1 MNRAN
6 ETGKP
11 YKRTHYC
18 GELRAADEGREVVLC
33 GWVHKVRDM
42 GHIIFVDVRDREGL
56 IQVVFQS
63 PAAELNEE
71 GKNLSR
77 PGQHHMLGGTL
88 HNEFVVRVR
97 GRVRRRSAVNK
108 DIPTGEIEVV
118 VEPGGLDILATSKVP
133 PFVVADPPQASE
145 ELRLKYRYL
154 DLRRPKMQ
162 RQIRLRHEAA
172 LAARNYMSRHGYLE
186 IETPILANPT
196 PEGARDF
203 LVPSRMYKGRFYALP
218 QSPQQFKQT
227 LMVSG
232 FDRYFQI
239 VRCFRDEALR
249 ADRQLE
255 FTQIDI
261 ETSFIDVDDFFALN
275 EGLMEALFALAGRKV
290 ERPFP
295 RLPYAEA
302 MAKYGSD
309 KPDLRV
315 PLEMKD
321 LTAIAGATGSE
332 ILKGVIAA
340 GGEVKGL
347 LVPGAGSLSRG
358 QLDKLGDKAK
368 SLGAKGL
375 VWIKKQEGWKSSL
388 KLADVDHEKIW
399 AALGGADADL
409 ALLIADK
416 SDIALK
422 ALGEI
427 RRTWPSEDPAH
438 KDRLAFCWVTDFPL
452 FEWSEEE
459 GRFVSMHH
467 PFTSPREEDLP
478 LLETE
483 PGRVRAK
490 AYDLVLNGIEVGGGS
505 IRIHEMD
512 VQRRVFTALGLSD
525 KETEE
530 KFGYFLEALSLGAP
544 PHGGIAHGFDRL
556 VMLLAGEES
565 IREVIPFPKTT
576 GALDLM
582 TGSPSA
588 VDQRQLDELGLKLKG

>member
-1 MNRAN
+1 MNTSQA
-6 ETGKP
+6 TGTSF
-11 YKRTHYC
+11 KRTHYC
-18 GELRAADEGREVVLC
+18 GELRAAHEGLEVVLC
-33 GWVHKVRDM
+33 GWVHKTRDM
-42 GHIIFVDVRDREGL
+42 GHLVFVDVRDREGL
-56 IQVVFQS
+56 VQVVFQS
-63 PAAELNEE
+63 DSPELAEEAKKL
-71 GKNLSR
+71 R
-77 PGQHHMLGGTL
+77 
-88 HNEFVVRVR
+88 NEFVVGVR
-97 GRVRRRSAVNK
+97 GRVRHRSAVNK
-108 DIPTGEIEVV
+108 DIPTGEIEV
-118 VEPGGLDILATSKVP
+118 EAAGLHVFAASKVP

-162 RQIRLRHEAA
+162 RRIRLRHEAA
-172 LAARNYMSRHGYLE
+172 LAVRNYMSRNGYLE

-261 ETSFIDVDDFFALN
+261 ETSFIDREDFFTLN
-275 EGLMEALFALAGRKV
+275 EGLMEALFALVGRKV

-295 RLPYAEA
+295 RLPYVEA
-302 MAKYGSD
+302 MERYGSD

-321 LTAIAGATGSE
+321 ITAVASATGSE
-332 ILKGVIAA
+332 ILKAVAAA

-347 LVPGAGSLSRG
+347 LVPGAGSMSRA

-388 KLADVDHEKIW
+388 KMADADHEKIW
-399 AALGGADADL
+399 AALGGANADL

-416 SDIALK
+416 KETALK

-427 RRTWPSEDPAH
+427 RRTWPLDDPSR
-438 KDRLAFCWVTDFPL
+438 KDRLEFLWVTDFPL

-467 PFTSPREEDLP
+467 PFTSPHEDDLAF
-478 LLETE
+478 LETE
-483 PGRVRAK
+483 PGKVRAK
-490 AYDLVLNGIEVGGGS
+490 AYDLVLNGNEVGGGS
-505 IRIHEMD
+505 IRIHEMG
-512 VQRRVFTALGLSD
+512 VQRRVFKALGLTD
-525 KETEE
+525 EETQE

-556 VMLLAGEES
+556 VMLLAGEDS

-582 TGSPSA
+582 TGSPSP
-588 VDQRQLDELGLKLKG
+588 VDQRQLDELGLKIKDS

>member
-1 MNRAN
+1 MSTPPRP
-6 ETGKP
+6 GP
-11 YKRTHYC
+11 PLKRTHYC
-18 GELRAADEGREVVLC
+18 GELRAEHEGLEVTLC
-33 GWVHKVRDM
+33 GWVHKTRDM
-42 GHIIFVDVRDREGL
+42 GHLVFVDLRDREGL
-56 IQVVFQS
+56 VQAVFQS
-63 PAAELNEE
+63 DRPELAEEAKKLR
-71 GKNLSR
+71 G
-77 PGQHHMLGGTL
+77 
-88 HNEFVVRVR
+88 EFVVGLR
-97 GRVRRRSAVNK
+97 GRVRRRSAINK
-108 DIPTGEIEVV
+108 DISTGEVEV
-118 VEPGGLDILATSKVP
+118 EASELRIFAASKVP

-162 RQIRLRHEAA
+162 RHIRLRHEAA
-172 LAARNYMSRHGYLE
+172 LAVRNYMSRNGFLE

-227 LMVSG
+227 LMIAG

-261 ETSFIDVDDFFALN
+261 ETSFIDLDDFFGLN
-275 EGLMEALFALAGRKV
+275 EGLMEALFALTGRKV

-302 MAKYGSD
+302 MEKYGSD

-315 PLEMKD
+315 PLEMRD
-321 LTAIAGATGSE
+321 LSAVAGATGSE
-332 ILKGVIAA
+332 MLKAVIAA

-375 VWIKKQEGWKSSL
+375 VWIRKQDGWKSSL
-388 KLADVDHEKIW
+388 KMADDGFAAIW
-399 AALGGADADL
+399 AALGGSDADL

-416 SDIALK
+416 KDAALK

-427 RRTWPSEDPAH
+427 RRTWPMDDAAR

-459 GRFVSMHH
+459 KRFVSMHH
-467 PFTSPREEDLP
+467 PFTSPADDDLA
-478 LLETE
+478 LLETA
-483 PGRVRAK
+483 PAKVRAK
-490 AYDLVLNGIEVGGGS
+490 AYDLVLNGNEVGGGS
-505 IRIHEMD
+505 IRIHDMD
-512 VQRRVFTALGLSD
+512 VQRRVFKALGLTD
-525 KETEE
+525 EETQE

-588 VDQRQLDELGLKLKG
+588 VDERQLDELGLKLRN

>member
-1 MNRAN
+1 ML
-6 ETGKP
+6 
-11 YKRTHYC
+11 KRTVYC
-18 GELRAADEGREVVLC
+18 GDLRAAHEGREVVLC
-33 GWVHKVRDM
+33 GWVHKTRDM
-42 GHIIFVDVRDREGL
+42 GHLVFVDLRDREGL
-56 IQVVFQS
+56 AQIVFQS
-63 PAAELNEE
+63 D
-71 GKNLSR
+71 R
-77 PGQHHMLGGTL
+77 PGLVEEAKKL
-88 HNEFVVRVR
+88 RNEFVVGVR
-97 GRVRRRSAVNK
+97 GLVRRRSAVNK
-108 DIPTGEIEVV
+108 DIPTGEVEVEALEFHV
-118 VEPGGLDILATSKVP
+118 FAASKVP
-133 PFVVADPPQASE
+133 PFVISDPPQASE

-162 RQIRLRHEAA
+162 RHIRLRHDAA
-172 LAARNYMSRHGYLE
+172 LTARNYLSKNGFFE

-203 LVPSRMYKGRFYALP
+203 LVPSRVCKGRFYALP

-261 ETSFIDVDDFFALN
+261 ETSFIDRDDFFDLN
-275 EGLMEALFALAGRKV
+275 EGLMEALFALVGRKLD
-290 ERPFP
+290 RPFP

-302 MAKYGSD
+302 MEKYGSD

-315 PLEMKD
+315 PLEMRD
-321 LTAIAGATGSE
+321 LTAVAGGTGSE
-332 ILKGVIAA
+332 MLKAAVA
-340 GGEVKGL
+340 GGSEVKGL

-358 QLDKLGDKAK
+358 QLDKLVEKAR

-375 VWIKKQEGWKSSL
+375 VWIKKQDGWKSSL
-388 KLADVDHEKIW
+388 KMAEADFERIW
-399 AALGGADADL
+399 AALGGADSDL
-409 ALLIADK
+409 ALLVADK
-416 SDIALK
+416 KATVLK

-427 RRTWPSEDPAH
+427 RRTWPLEDAARR
-438 KDRLAFCWVTDFPL
+438 DSLAFCWVTDFPL

-459 GRFVSMHH
+459 KRFVSMHH
-467 PFTSPREEDLP
+467 PFTSPYEEDLP
-478 LLETE
+478 LLETH
-483 PGRVRAK
+483 PDQVRAK
-490 AYDLVLNGIEVGGGS
+490 AYDLVLNGTEVGGGS
-505 IRIHEMD
+505 IRIHDMAL
-512 VQRRVFTALGLSD
+512 QRRVFKTLGLTD
-525 KETEE
+525 EETQAN
-530 KFGYFLEALSLGAP
+530 FGYFLELLGYGAP

-556 VMLLAGEES
+556 VMFLAGEES

-588 VDQRQLDELGLKLKG
+588 VDDRQLEELGLKLRG

>member
-1 MNRAN
+1 MNSAP

-11 YKRTHYC
+11 YKRTHFC

-33 GWVHKVRDM
+33 GWVHKTRDM
-42 GHIIFVDVRDREGL
+42 GHLVFVDVRDREGL
-56 IQVVFQS
+56 VQVVFQS
-63 PAAELNEE
+63 DRPELAEEAKKLRTE
-71 GKNLSR
+71 S
-77 PGQHHMLGGTL
+77 
-88 HNEFVVRVR
+88 VVGVR

-108 DIPTGEIEVV
+108 DIPTGEIEV
-118 VEPGGLDILATSKVP
+118 EATALRVFAASKVP

-162 RQIRLRHEAA
+162 RRIRLRHDAA
-172 LAARNYMSRHGYLE
+172 LAVRNYMSGHGYLE

-261 ETSFIDVDDFFALN
+261 ETSFIDLDDFFALN
-275 EGLMEALFALAGRKV
+275 EGLMEALFALVGRKV
-290 ERPFP
+290 ARPFP

-302 MAKYGSD
+302 MERYGSD

-321 LTAIAGATGSE
+321 LTASAAATGSE
-332 ILKGVIAA
+332 VLKGVLAA

-347 LVPGAGSLSRG
+347 LVPGAGSFSRS

-375 VWIKKQEGWKSSL
+375 IWIKKQDGWKSSL
-388 KLADVDHEKIW
+388 KMAAADHERIW
-399 AALGGADADL
+399 AALGGAEADL

-416 SDIALK
+416 KATALK

-427 RRTWPSEDPAH
+427 RRTWPLDDASG
-438 KDRLAFCWVTDFPL
+438 KDRLEFLWVTDFPL

-467 PFTSPREEDLP
+467 PFTSPRDEDLD

-490 AYDLVLNGIEVGGGS
+490 AYDLVLNGNEVGGGS

-512 VQRRVFTALGLSD
+512 VQRRIFKALGLTD
-525 KETEE
+525 QETEE

-588 VDQRQLDELGLKLKG
+588 VGQRQLDELGLKLRSR